1 MVCRM
6 KRLSILTWLIALLS
20 ALVPFEHVFSADPP
34 EAASEPTASIST
46 EKLEA
51 KIKEV
56 EATADLDE
64 AMKKKLTE
72 LYRKTISHLEAE
84 RSNSGAA
91 EAFSRARET
100 APEQAKEIRAELD
113 EAEKAPPTVTESV
126 TEETPLSEVEQQLLT
141 EKANLAAVEAK
152 LADLNEQLTV
162 QADRP
167 TAARQRLNEA
177 NQRKEEL
184 AQELKQQASEGELP
198 ALTEALRW
206 RLETEGLAL
215 RAEIKMLD
223 QELLSQPM
231 RIELLKAQRDR
242 TARSVRNV
250 GEQVRLL
257 EEMLNQ
263 RRRVE
268 AEKAQEEAEQA
279 QREAADKHPVIQQ
292 LAEENAVLSEKIKN
306 LTEELERVTREKDS
320 AIKTTKRI
328 DEDFQNVRSKL
339 EIAGLSQALGKVLMD
354 QRRDLPESRV
364 FRRNA
369 RKLQRLISDSG
380 LRQIDLNNE
389 REQMRDID
397 RYLEARTIDLPPQEI
412 EMVRDELRG
421 LIESRRQF
429 LDKMIATDNTY
440 IRELGE
446 LDFAQRRLLE
456 TIETYDGFLSERLLW
471 VRTTPPPSLD
481 SMRASVQQAARILSP
496 AEWLETLEILALQF
510 YELPLFILVLLVS
523 LGLFWYRKRFYRML
537 EATGKNVGR
546 PLSDRLAV
554 TFRAIG
560 LSVLLALPWPL
571 VTLGLGWELRLVLG
585 ATDFTKGIGQ
595 SLFLLSP
602 MYFYLRFFHVLCAT
616 KGVAEAHFGW
626 PEYTLRPLRRALNGL
641 MTTLLPA
648 AFLASVVFDLRPL
661 ILGGFMGKV
670 ALIAV
675 LGTLFFFFY
684 RVLHPKSGILHH
696 FLDQHKT
703 LLVARTRLLWFTLV
717 MAIPVVLA
725 GLTLAGYVYTAAILT
740 LSLAQTMW
748 LIFGLVV
755 IHQVAVRW
763 LHMTSRRLAYEEA
776 LERRR
781 EERAEKEAEEAALP
795 GSESLAI
802 EVEKPEID
810 LVALSEESRKLIYT
824 ALVFTGIIGLWVIWS
839 EVLPAFGVLD
849 HIAIWYH
856 TAVVE
861 GQDKRVP
868 ITLADLVLGV
878 LIAMVTLVAAKNLP
892 ALLEIILLKRLN
904 VTSGGRYAIT
914 TLTNY
919 ALVAIGILVALG
931 TIGFSWSQIQWL
943 VAALSLG
950 IGFGLQ
956 EIVANFI
963 SGLIILFEQPIRVG
977 DVVTVGTTD
986 GVVTRIRIRA
996 TTIRNW
1002 DRKELLVP
1010 NKQFITDQVVNWSLS
1025 DPITRIVVPV
1035 GVAYGTDIQ
1044 KAMSLMAQVAEQN
1057 KYVLEDPAPSVNFE
1071 LFGDN
1076 ALTLN
1081 LRCFVGSLDYRLT
1094 TITALHT
1101 EIDRRFNDAG
1111 IVISFPQR
1119 DIHLDTSRPLEL
1131 RIRRDDGSPNTGA
1144 KEPI

>member
-1 MVCRM
+1 M
-6 KRLSILTWLIALLS
+6 KLLSMLLLVTAVLNALL
-20 ALVPFEHVFSADPP
+20 PFNPAFSADPP
-34 EAASEPTASIST
+34 GAASEPTVSISK

-64 AMKKKLTE
+64 AMTKKLTE
-72 LYRKTISHLEAE
+72 LYRKAISHLEAE
-84 RSNSGAA
+84 NSNSGAA
-91 EAFSRARET
+91 EGFSKARET
-100 APEQAKEIRAELD
+100 APTQAKEIRAELE
-113 EAEKAPPTVTESV
+113 EAEKAPPTETVSV
-126 TEETPLSEVEQQLLT
+126 TEETPLPEVEQQLLT

-152 LADLNEQLTV
+152 LADLNEQLKA

-167 TAARQRLNEA
+167 TAARQRLTEA
-177 NQRKEEL
+177 NERKEAL
-184 AQELKQQASEGELP
+184 TDELKQPAPEGELP
-198 ALTEALRW
+198 ALTEAMRW
-206 RLETEGLAL
+206 SLETEGLAL
-215 RAEIKMLD
+215 RSEIKMLD

-231 RIELLKAQRDR
+231 RIDLLKAQRDKV
-242 TARSVRNV
+242 TRSVENV
-250 GEQVRLL
+250 GELVQLL
-257 EEMLNQ
+257 EDLLNQ
-263 RRRVE
+263 RRRAE
-268 AEKAQEEAEQA
+268 AEKADAEAEEA
-279 QREAADKHPVIQQ
+279 QREAAGKHPIIQKI
-292 LAEENAVLSEKIKN
+292 AEENVALSEQLKN
-306 LTEELERVTREKDS
+306 LTEELEGVTREKDS
-320 AIKTTKRI
+320 AIKKTKRI

-354 QRRDLPESRV
+354 QRRDLPEPRV
-364 FRRNA
+364 FRKKA

-389 REQMRDID
+389 RERIRDID
-397 RYLEARTIDLPPQEI
+397 RYLESRTIGIPPQEI
-412 EMVRDELRG
+412 EMFRDELRG
-421 LIESRRQF
+421 LTERRREF
-429 LDKMIATDNTY
+429 LGKMIATDNTY

-446 LDFAQRRLLE
+446 LEFAERRLIE

-481 SMRASVQQAARILSP
+481 SMRASVKQAARILSP
-496 AEWLETLEILALQF
+496 AEWSETLKVLTRQF
-510 YELPLFILVLLVS
+510 HEFPLFILGLLVF
-523 LGLFWYRKRFYRML
+523 LGLFWYRKRFYSIL
-537 EATGKNVGR
+537 EATGKYVGS
-546 PLSDRLAV
+546 PLSDRLAE
-554 TFRAIG
+554 TFKAIG
-560 LSVLLALPWPL
+560 LSILLALPWPL
-571 VTLGLGWELRLVLG
+571 VTLTLGWELRLVLG
-585 ATDFTKGIGQ
+585 VTDFTKSIGQ

-602 MYFYLRFFHVLCAT
+602 MFFYLRFFYVLCAP
-616 KGVAEAHFGW
+616 KGVAEAHFRW
-626 PEYTLRPLRRALNGL
+626 PQYTLLPLRRALKGL
-641 MTTLLPA
+641 MITLLPA
-648 AFLASVVFDLRPL
+648 AFIASVVFDLKPL
-661 ILGGFMGKV
+661 TLGGFMGKL

-684 RVLHPKSGILHH
+684 LVLHPKKGILHN
-696 FLDQHKT
+696 FLDQHRT
-703 LLVARTRLLWFTLV
+703 ILVARTRLVWFTLV
-717 MAIPVVLA
+717 MVTPLVLA
-725 GLTLAGYVYTAAILT
+725 GLTLAGYVYTAGILT

-763 LHMTSRRLAYEEA
+763 LHMTRLRLAYEEA
-776 LERRR
+776 MERRR

-795 GSESLAI
+795 GSEAVAI
-802 EVEKPEID
+802 EVEEPEID

-824 ALVFTGIIGLWVIWS
+824 ALVFTGLIGLWVIWS
-839 EVLPAFGVLD
+839 DVLPAFGVLD
-849 HIAIWYH
+849 DIAIWYH

-868 ITLADLVLGV
+868 ITLADLVLGI
-878 LIAMVTLVAAKNLP
+878 LIAIVTLVAAKNLP
-892 ALLEIILLKRLN
+892 ALLEIILLKRLD
-904 VTSGGRYAIT
+904 VTAGGRYAIT

-919 ALVAIGILVALG
+919 ALVAIGIIVALG

-963 SGLIILFEQPIRVG
+963 SGLIILFERPIRVG

-1010 NKQFITDQVVNWSLS
+1010 NKQFITDQVINWSLS
-1025 DPITRIVVPV
+1025 DPITRILVPV

-1044 KAMSLMAQVAEQN
+1044 KAMSIMAAVAGEN
-1057 KYVLEDPAPSVNFE
+1057 EYVLEDPAPSVNFE

-1081 LRCFVGSLDYRLT
+1081 LRCFVGSLDHRLT

-1101 EIDRRFNDAG
+1101 EIDRRFNEAG

-1131 RIRRDDGSPNTGA
+1131 RIRREDGSLGTGA
-1144 KEPI
+1144 KESV